1 MDFTVIIAIGI
12 AAFLFSVIGA
22 ICKII
27 KDAKGEKQPKQSWAE
42 KATPVEHE
50 TVKTEEKPKE
60 KEPLTRKEEPEI
72 VTEENLRWPLFDKQE
87 LGTMGWGFIF
97 HENTWD
103 EIHALLRQG
112 KYEEA
117 EQEAKKFQKEFP
129 TSMMPD
135 LLLLEAQHRKGDF
148 SACSETFRNTKRSDL
163 AFFSELNRTPLVLEY
178 SEAMLD
184 LQNTIPGLIQTAWMG
199 AHECLDKVMR
209 PNPPERSY
217 VICIRAFE
225 AALALGKPLFGG
237 NEEALIKDYIKSG
250 LSWHPESKTLLEL
263 KSKYA

>member
-22 ICKII
+22 LCKII

-42 KATPVEHE
+42 KATPVKQEP
-50 TVKTEEKPKE
+50 VKTKEEPIK
-60 KEPLTRKEEPEI
+60 KEPLTRKEEPET
-72 VTEENLRWPLFDKQE
+72 VTEENRRWPLFDKQE
-87 LGTMGWGFIF
+87 LGTMGWDFIF
-97 HENTWD
+97 HENTWE
-103 EIHALLRQG
+103 EIHALLKQG

-117 EQEAKKFQKEFP
+117 EQKAKKFHEEFP

-148 SACSETFRNTKRSDL
+148 SACSQTFSNTKRSDL

-209 PNPPERSY
+209 SNPPERSY
-217 VICIRAFE
+217 VICVRAFE